1 MIFKLRESHNSHHDW
16 RDGELALHALQ
27 FYETLLILLSYKE
40 LKNHIKNILIVKFEC
55 NLRNNKYLAQLWLF
69 DFSH

>member
-16 RDGELALHALQ
+16 RDRELALPLQ

-55 NLRNNKYLAQLWLF
+55 NLRHIKYLAQLWLF